1 MDAEEFIDAL
11 GEGDSNDQEIYGL
24 WALARAA
31 VALLTP
37 EQEEQLNA
45 QLPEMLEEARKASF

>member
-11 GEGDSNDQEIYGL
+11 ADGDSNDQEISGL

-37 EQEEQLNA
+37 EQTEQLNA
-45 QLPEMLEEARKASF
+45 QLPEMLEEARKATF